1 MPFTFAFALSHVK
14 LTRQDLQLV
23 GIVNVALNIES
34 TSKAPEIVGATFCE
48 AACEVSWERKPLI
61 NMTAVATTEVNLD
74 RELNACVFMV
84 LPKFLK
90 LVKFHLGLAY
100 NFSCHNQIKK
110 YVETFILLFI
120 YLIFTPKVGIPLN
133 SNQLG

>member
-23 GIVNVALNIES
+23 GIVNVALSTES
-34 TSKAPEIVGATFCE
+34 TSKAPEIVGADFGDE
-48 AACEVSWERKPLI
+48 AYADSGARKPLI

-74 RELNACVFMV
+74 RELNTCVFMV

-90 LVKFHLGLAY
+90 LVKFHLL
-100 NFSCHNQIKK
+100 
-110 YVETFILLFI
+110 
-120 YLIFTPKVGIPLN
+120 
-133 SNQLG
+133 

>member
-61 NMTAVATTEVNLD
+61 NMTAIATTEVNLD

-90 LVKFHLGLAY
+90 LVTFHLWLAY
-100 NFSCHNQIKK
+100 NFYCHNQM
-110 YVETFILLFI
+110 
-120 YLIFTPKVGIPLN
+120 
-133 SNQLG
+133 